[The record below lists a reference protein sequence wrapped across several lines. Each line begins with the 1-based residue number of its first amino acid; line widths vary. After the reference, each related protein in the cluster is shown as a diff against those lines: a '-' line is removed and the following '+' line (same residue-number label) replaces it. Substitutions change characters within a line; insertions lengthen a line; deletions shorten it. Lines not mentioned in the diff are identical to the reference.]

1 MIHNT
6 APFQTCHRGEE
17 EGPHSNKSPSIHRIM
32 SDKILP
38 SHDWFFCFFSSQW
51 QNPFPHTVI
60 EWILVINRCNQN
72 LKNTF
77 PLSPTVRHKH
87 EFCKWWIF
95 TLPVMSAKLF
105 LWGINTIKALS
116 FQIIFMVVSLAH
128 LTDKE
133 EWLLLHETKSANFP
147 ATYWSSSTVWSSP
160 NLIPL
165 WKKRGS
171 KVDQI
176 RWCLNGRPP
185 STAWISA
192 GGREMGDGRIRT
204 GGDQSIF
211 YPCDWSTTTGT

>member
-1 MIHNT
+1 M
-6 APFQTCHRGEE
+6 
-17 EGPHSNKSPSIHRIM
+17 
-32 SDKILP
+32 
-38 SHDWFFCFFSSQW
+38 
-51 QNPFPHTVI
+51 
-60 EWILVINRCNQN
+60 

-95 TLPVMSAKLF
+95 TLPALSAKLF

-116 FQIIFMVVSLAH
+116 FQIIVMVVSLAH

-165 WKKRGS
+165 WRKGGS

-192 GGREMGDGRIRT
+192 GGREMGDGRIRI
-204 GGDQSIF
+204 GAISQSFIQVIGQQLLGPKTKTTF
-211 YPCDWSTTTGT
+211 YEVSGVLGKNLRASSMLVCIWHVTCDVR

>member
-1 MIHNT
+1 M
-6 APFQTCHRGEE
+6 
-17 EGPHSNKSPSIHRIM
+17 
-32 SDKILP
+32 
-38 SHDWFFCFFSSQW
+38 
-51 QNPFPHTVI
+51 
-60 EWILVINRCNQN
+60 EWIIVINRCNQN

-87 EFCKWWIF
+87 EFWKWWIF
-95 TLPVMSAKLF
+95 TLSVLSAKLF
-105 LWGINTIKALS
+105 LWGIYIIKALS

-133 EWLLLHETKSANFP
+133 EWLLLHGNKGKTFP
-147 ATYWSSSTVWSSP
+147 QVLFEALQIWSP
-160 NLIPL
+160 CEENA
-165 WKKRGS
+165 
-171 KVDQI
+171 DQKLI

-211 YPCDWSTTTGT
+211 YQSDGSKSTRT